1 MDMLFV
7 YVKELI
13 IKEIWNI
20 GMSRKSHS
28 VRVDTK
34 KDTATPLV
42 EIVSLVKELHVVCFR
57 CIDFVFS
64 LKSIIIVFMF
74 NNWSS
79 QLTEDVRKLHNVQV
93 LEDMSTVL
101 MNLWD
106 QKYRHLE
113 GSLIYE
119 HSKKLRGFHTIMH
132 EKLTEILKCMKS
144 RMNPLLWQLRQM
156 EETGRRVSSKH
167 TNEMI
172 LHRLMNIWGD
182 CKRYF
187 IKTQNIYLMWN
198 PPHTYRCMK

>member
-1 MDMLFV
+1 M
-7 YVKELI
+7 E
-13 IKEIWNI
+13 
-20 GMSRKSHS
+20 
-28 VRVDTK
+28 
-34 KDTATPLV
+34 
-42 EIVSLVKELHVVCFR
+42 
-57 CIDFVFS
+57 
-64 LKSIIIVFMF
+64 
-74 NNWSS
+74 

-172 LHRLMNIWGD
+172 LHRLMNI
-182 CKRYF
+182 
-187 IKTQNIYLMWN
+187 
-198 PPHTYRCMK
+198 